1 MATFNLVSI
10 PAAIFDDVTRQLT
23 IDCTNAAYTG
33 KIPTVVTNEEQIE
46 VGLILAIEAAAAGK
60 RTNLDAPI
68 SNADEL
74 DIESPNYQFV
84 SRANADETATEAQLE
99 YIPNIRLW
107 MKADVVNA
115 TNAVND
121 ND

>member
-10 PAAIFDDVTRQLT
+10 PAATFDDVSRQLT
-23 IDCTNAAYTG
+23 IDCTNAAYTD
-33 KIPTVVTNEEQIE
+33 KIPAVPTNEEQIE
-46 VGLILAIEAAAAGK
+46 VGFILALEAAAAGK
-60 RTNLDAPI
+60 RTDLDAPV
-68 SNADEL
+68 SNADAL
-74 DIESPNYQFV
+74 DIDSPNYQFV
-84 SRANADETATEAQLE
+84 SRENADATVTETQLE
-99 YIPNIRLW
+99 YIPNLRLW